1 MHLLQLGF
9 RADHV
14 VAVNN
19 GVDPMFHPGGTR
31 SASPLVLSVARLAP
45 VKRQDEL
52 IEAAVIARQRVPDL
66 RLVIV
71 GEGPL
76 RPALEARIAAHGAG
90 EWITMA
96 GRLNHAELV
105 AEYQRAWLVSS
116 TSLAEGW
123 GLALTEA
130 AACGTP
136 AVATDV
142 SGHRSSVIDGVTGV
156 LVPLP
161 RIAETMA
168 DVLLD
173 DARREQ
179 AGVCRARPRSRPHV
193 GCVGAGN
200 PRGVAGP
207 GTPPPVGRYLGSSLV
222 ATLSARNAPL
232 LGDRSVV
239 RASGL
244 IRAGTIADEPVVA
257 VGEHLFVRPF
267 RLPTESVANVI
278 DIEPQRLR
286 VHHPVI
292 RRERCEVSEGGRFH
306 QGGGR
311 FGRQRPDPRPGAGM
325 RAQRLQRLAHRAEA
339 VGAGVEYRRAGD
351 VGGEHAHIGE
361 IVGVNEL
368 YRLSPE
374 PRTKMSAPSATHSN
388 RMPKMPRRPWPRI
401 VRGRMMVTS
410 RPFDAASRHARSAAS
425 LARPY
430 ASIGAGTVE
439 GSTGLLVRHAEH
451 CT

>member
-1 MHLLQLGF
+1 LVDVSPPDIQQLADEMMSRGVRRIHVLAWRDLDDPDAGGSELHADEFMRRWAAAGLDITHRTSAAIGQPSTATRNGYRVVRRGSRYSVFPRAIASEWVHRMGRYDALVEVWNGVPWMSPLWCRRPRITFLHHVHGPMWDQLLPWPLAGIGRTMEARFAPPFYRRSLTLTPSEATREQLLQLGF
-9 RADHV
+9 RADRV

-71 GEGPL
+71 GDGPL
-76 RPALEARIAAHGAG
+76 RPALEARIAAHGAR

-96 GRLNHAELV
+96 GRLSHAELV

-130 AACGTP
+130 AACGTT

-173 DARREQ
+173 DARRDRL
-179 AGVCRARPRSRPHV
+179 ASAALVRAR
-193 GCVGAGN
+193 
-200 PRGVAGP
+200 
-207 GTPPPVGRYLGSSLV
+207 
-222 ATLSARNAPL
+222 TLTWDASAQGILAAL
-232 LGDRSVV
+232 LGQV
-239 RASGL
+239 R
-244 IRAGTIADEPVVA
+244 
-257 VGEHLFVRPF
+257 
-267 RLPTESVANVI
+267 
-278 DIEPQRLR
+278 
-286 VHHPVI
+286 
-292 RRERCEVSEGGRFH
+292 RRR
-306 QGGGR
+306 
-311 FGRQRPDPRPGAGM
+311 
-325 RAQRLQRLAHRAEA
+325 
-339 VGAGVEYRRAGD
+339 
-351 VGGEHAHIGE
+351 
-361 IVGVNEL
+361 
-368 YRLSPE
+368 
-374 PRTKMSAPSATHSN
+374 
-388 RMPKMPRRPWPRI
+388 
-401 VRGRMMVTS
+401 
-410 RPFDAASRHARSAAS
+410 
-425 LARPY
+425 
-430 ASIGAGTVE
+430 
-439 GSTGLLVRHAEH
+439 
-451 CT
+451 